1 MSKLSLT
8 QEAVTVTVETLKAE
22 AGVQKR
28 WVKTGDIL
36 RANGVTSELL
46 TNDKEYRD
54 AFLKDVVLLSFTKTE
69 QAIMAKPTTALS
81 DEEKVTKRWIRQQM
95 GARLVKVT
103 SHVRKAEEDEAMS
116 DDERGA
122 RKVADL
128 ATRLKRDL
136 TAWIDK
142 VEKAEAVTFSA
153 SLMIK
158 HLKDASALIK

>member
-1 MSKLSLT
+1 MSKLNLSA
-8 QEAVTVTVETLKAE
+8 EAVTVTVETLKAE

-28 WVKTGDIL
+28 WLKCADVL
-36 RANGVTSELL
+36 RGEGVTSESL

-54 AFLKDVVLLSFTKTE
+54 AFMKDVVLLSFTKVE

-95 GARLVKVT
+95 GSRLVKVT
-103 SHVRKAEEDEAMS
+103 AHVRKAEQDEMMS

-122 RKVADL
+122 KKVSDM

-153 SLMIK
+153 TQMIK
-158 HLKDASALIK
+158 HLKDAAALIK